1 MKLRRIAQLN
11 RMLYKLRCDLES
23 NAPVDEIKRPYTM
36 RSIEKFERKRERI
49 RRHEAELE
57 HLIRQ
62 EFGDLL
68 K

>member
-1 MKLRRIAQLN
+1 MKLKRIAQLN

-36 RSIEKFERKRERI
+36 RDIHKFDRKIARV
-49 RRHEAELE
+49 RRYEAELE
-57 HLIRQ
+57 QLIRE

-68 K
+68 N